1 MVLQPNM
8 GKATTNDQWITDNE
22 VADPD
27 ILPELPGYHVL
38 IRPLSVRSETKGGI
52 IMPDSLKD
60 DVQYLTTVGKVVKV
74 GELAYKDTHKFSEG
88 AWCSQGDYVC
98 YGKHTG
104 QKFLYKGIRYL
115 LIYDDQVIMRIGD
128 PSEVDPMYSLVA

>member
-8 GKATTNDQWITDNE
+8 SKSVSNDQWITTNE
-22 VADPD
+22 VPDPD
-27 ILPELPGYHVL
+27 VLPEIPGYHIL
-38 IRPLSVRSETKGGI
+38 LRPLSVRSETKGGI
-52 IMPDSLKD
+52 IMPDQLKD
-60 DVQYLTTVGKVVKV
+60 DIQYLTTVGRVVKV
-74 GELAYKDTHKFSEG
+74 GELAYKDKQKFSEG
-88 AWCSQGDYVC
+88 SWCSEGDFVC

-115 LIYDDQVIMRIGD
+115 LIYDDQVIMKITD

>member
-8 GKATTNDQWITDNE
+8 SKSVSNDQWITTNE
-22 VADPD
+22 VPDPD
-27 ILPELPGYHVL
+27 VLPEIPGYHIL

-52 IMPDSLKD
+52 IMPDQLKD
-60 DVQYLTTVGKVVKV
+60 DIQYLTTVGRVVKV
-74 GELAYKDTHKFSEG
+74 GELAYKDKQKFSEG
-88 AWCSQGDYVC
+88 SWCSEGDFVC

-115 LIYDDQVIMRIGD
+115 LIYDDQVIMRISD